1 MQDDE
6 SCRQIEVKIVNPQG
20 MHARPVMRFIDIASQ
35 FSSQIRIYKG
45 EMSVDGKSPME
56 MMLLEAIQG
65 TVLRLEATGA
75 DAEQA
80 LEKLAELINDGFGE
94 N

>member
-6 SCRQIEVKIVNPQG
+6 ACRTIEVEIVNPQG
-20 MHARPVMRFIDIASQ
+20 LHARPVMRFIDIASQ
-35 FSSQIRIYKG
+35 FKCSIRIHKG

-65 TVLRLEATGA
+65 TILKLEASGEGA
-75 DAEQA
+75 DQA
-80 LEKLAELINDGFGE
+80 LEKLAELVRDGFGE
-94 N
+94 R